1 MYGRLVVRE
10 KPEFRAVPDTVGC
23 PDAVVQDT
31 VDFGDQVNPLL
42 GMRRPDP
49 ASEIE
54 IEQPV
59 VERGVPSACRVVD
72 GGRRWLNDCAVGLDR
87 RGITKER
94 YDRSGHR
101 QNPLMYQNTIEINSD
116 ERTVLPEND
125 NAAPLHIFK
134 PPRLQSAASC
144 ALTISF

>member
-59 VERGVPSACRVVD
+59 VEPADPSACRVVD
-72 GGRRWLNDCAVGLDR
+72 GGRRWLNDSGVALEPLGV
-87 RGITKER
+87 TK
-94 YDRSGHR
+94 DC
-101 QNPLMYQNTIEINSD
+101 D
-116 ERTVLPEND
+116 ER
-125 NAAPLHIFK
+125 
-134 PPRLQSAASC
+134 C
-144 ALTISF
+144 AD

>member
-10 KPEFRAVPDTVGC
+10 KPELRAVPDAVGC
-23 PDAVVQDT
+23 PDTVVQDT

-49 ASEIE
+49 TSQIK

-59 VERGVPSACRVVD
+59 VERGVPSACWVVNA
-72 GGRRWLNDCAVGLDR
+72 GRRRWLNDCAVGLDL

-101 QNPLMYQNTIEINSD
+101 QN
-116 ERTVLPEND
+116 
-125 NAAPLHIFK
+125 
-134 PPRLQSAASC
+134 
-144 ALTISF
+144 